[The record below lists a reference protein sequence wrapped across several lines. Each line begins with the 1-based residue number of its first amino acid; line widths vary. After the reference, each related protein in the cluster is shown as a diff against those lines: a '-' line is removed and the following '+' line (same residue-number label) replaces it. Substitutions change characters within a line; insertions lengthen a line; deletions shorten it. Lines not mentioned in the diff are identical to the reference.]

1 MTDGGVLRVVP
12 RRDLLRTATITF
24 LATCLP
30 LSVLLYWYAV
40 PRGQGAVV
48 LVAQVI
54 AVAAFLAVGARQLTV
69 HTEVTAT
76 ELRGSGIFSPLE
88 RVPLERIASVDLV
101 ATFVGSGAEKVTQLL
116 VRDAAGR
123 RLFRMRGN
131 FWTPGALE
139 RVAAALP
146 VAARVAREPV
156 SMREFFTA
164 YPGSAYWFENRP
176 WVVGLLI
183 AAGAAAGVW
192 VLVTVMHALGMP
204 IMA

>member
-1 MTDGGVLRVVP
+1 MTETEIVRVAP
-12 RRDLLRTATITF
+12 RRDLLRTATLTF
-24 LATCLP
+24 LATSVP
-30 LSVLLYWYAV
+30 LAILLSWYAV
-40 PRGQGAVV
+40 PRGQGLVV
-48 LVAQVI
+48 VAAQGI

-101 ATFVGSGAEKVTQLL
+101 PTFVGSGAERITQLL
-116 VRDAAGR
+116 VRDADGA

-131 FWTPGALE
+131 FWPPGALE

-146 VAARVAREPV
+146 VEPRVARETV
-156 SMREFFTA
+156 SMREFFHA

-176 WVVGLLI
+176 VLVGTLI
-183 AAGAAAGVW
+183 AGAAAVGIS
-192 VLVTVMHALGMP
+192 VLLVVMNALGMP
-204 IMA
+204 VMA